1 MESSTD
7 ELITPAPA
15 RERHA
20 VRDSALTF
28 VGLLIVLLVGA
39 YFRFTGLFWG
49 EYEYPHPDERFLV
62 WVVADIAPVDSV
74 AEYFD
79 TATSSLNP
87 ANRGHA
93 FYVYGDFPVI
103 LTRYVAESAF
113 DSTGWMEVIQ
123 TGRALSAF
131 FDLVTVL
138 LVFLMARRIAGGW
151 AGFIAGLLSAAA
163 VLQIQQSHFFT
174 VDSFSTTFSTLALY
188 LGVSIATS
196 RGAGWRTIL
205 AQSLLLGA
213 AVGLAMACK
222 INTLVVAAALPTAL
236 ILYYLRQPKE
246 VRETRD
252 LFTPL
257 LAAAVLSGAVAFL
270 VFRVAQ
276 PYAFAGPGFFN
287 ISIDKGWKES
297 IDSLR
302 AQSAGDVD
310 FPPGLQWADRSK
322 LFSFQN
328 LSLYGIGVPF
338 AILAWAA
345 VIVYAVRL
353 FGYLVRFNKRP
364 DLFAMARGIN
374 PGLLLIWGWTVVYF
388 LWQSMS
394 FNPTMRYQLPIY
406 PTLAV
411 LAAWL
416 LCDLWAYPRERLA
429 FLKFRRPRAWRA
441 GVFALGTICVLLTLA
456 WAFAFTRIYTR
467 TESRVAASRWIL
479 QNVPGPV
486 NLEMQVHGVPG
497 QRSVPYRQLLP
508 VQGGASVEPGAPYS
522 LPFTSREGGALTG
535 LTLTGLQASSAGD
548 GMTLRV
554 QVLDGDFALASADI
568 TLPAAG
574 SIETLEVPFAQM
586 PALEANRL
594 YTLSFEVVGLDGTTM
609 LEPGSAFVGL
619 NGSAHLTL
627 YANAHSAEYTQA
639 AGPYPLTLEQGGTL
653 RQIRMPEGKTVTTL
667 SILVSNSLTGEQF
680 VSQAY
685 SDSVVAGGGQD
696 NGVSPAG
703 EAAPNT
709 LRVDPPLTLQAGV
722 TYEVAMASMMP
733 DEPFEPGDTAVLEFL
748 DQPTTL
754 ALPALAQQTTAEKP
768 LWTTFTARQTGAIES
783 ITLAHAAQVDHEV
796 RGPLPVLVELLPAS
810 DPSQPVATARGTVPA
825 PDVSDPRGGPLTLAL
840 DAPVQVE
847 EGQTYSVRI
856 TPEGVGALVV
866 RGSAPA
872 NETTWDMGLPFR
884 LDGYDPYGGLY
895 RNDLNFEMYWD
906 DNEDK
911 RQRFLNILD
920 QSDYIFMS
928 SNRQWG
934 TTTRL
939 PVRHPLTT
947 AFYRSLLGCPADR
960 EVIWCYNVADENTFT
975 SELGWEVAAV
985 FTSYP
990 NIGPI
995 QVNTQFAEEA
1005 FTVYDHA
1012 KVFVFRKTDAYTSA
1026 KAQEILDAVD
1036 LDKVVH
1042 VKPKEAAG
1050 YKDMLLSARLWTVQQ
1065 AGGTWAALFPPE
1077 GLLNRSPWLAM
1088 VAYYLFTAL
1097 FGALIF
1103 PLVRLALPGLPD
1115 GAYPL
1120 GRITAHVLLAYLAW
1134 ILGSFGV
1141 PVTRGLLV
1149 LIFVLLA
1156 VAGLVAAY
1164 AQRDALRH
1172 AWNTKRS
1179 TFFIIEAVAL
1189 AFFVLMIL
1197 IRLGN
1202 PDLWH
1207 PVYGGEKPMNVSY
1220 FNAVLKSTVFPAY
1233 DPWFAGGSMN
1243 YYYYGY
1249 VLVGMPV
1256 KLLGIDPAV
1265 AYNLVLPGLFSM
1277 CALGAW
1283 VIARALMRPHS
1294 YSRAETEVTGEVSP
1308 QASTPWWLAPLVA
1321 AAFLLLIGNQG
1332 IIRMYWQGWQKIVVP
1347 EEQMMQGSMIDH
1359 IRWAGEGLGRVLRG
1373 EIKDLPYYPG
1383 DWYWKPSRAIQPEAG
1398 GEITEFPFFTFLYAD
1413 LHAHLMALPLTLLVI
1428 AWALGVVLGKARWR
1442 SRWGM
1447 ALALLI
1453 GALAVGALRPTNTW
1467 DQYTFLILAAVALFY
1482 AAARAGWSKGGFPD
1496 LFRAALL
1503 AGVLALLSVL
1513 LYKPFDTWFAQ
1524 AYNAVQPWEGAKTNL
1539 PSYLVHWSLFLFILA
1554 VWMIDE
1560 LVDWM
1565 ASTPLSAL
1573 RPLAPYLWA
1582 LPFVGLIALAA
1593 LGLLIWKGV
1602 IVSLIIVPLGLLAAV
1617 LLFRPNQPE
1626 TKRAALF
1633 LTGTA
1638 LLITLVVE
1646 LITVTGDLGR
1656 MNTVFKFYYQA
1667 WTMLA
1672 LASAAALFWLIHKIS
1687 AWRPVLRVGWQ
1698 IGLALLLVGPILFPF
1713 VASGAKLSDRMVAD
1727 APHTLDGMEYMA
1739 HASYFD
1745 GLTPESYREMD
1756 LSQDYRAIKWMQAN
1770 VEGSPVIV
1778 EANTPEYRH
1787 WGTRYTIYT
1796 GLPGVIGWN
1805 WHQRQQRAL
1814 TPDTWVWDRIGEVQ
1828 SFYTTTNV
1836 EDANAFL
1843 RQYNVQYIILGQL
1856 ERIYYDGPGLAKFAE
1871 LEGAMWDK
1879 VYEEGETVIYRVR

>member
-7 ELITPAPA
+7 EITAPAPSSRSA
-15 RERHA
+15 LRA
-20 VRDSALTF
+20 SALTF
-28 VGLLIVLLVGA
+28 IGLLLVLLLGA

-74 AEYFD
+74 GDYFD
-79 TATSSLNP
+79 TARSSLNP

-103 LTRYVAESAF
+103 LTRYVAESVF
-113 DSTGWMEVIQ
+113 DYVGWMEILQ
-123 TGRALSAF
+123 TGRGLSAL

-138 LVFLMARRIAGGW
+138 LVFLTARRLAGGW
-151 AGFIAGLLSAAA
+151 VGFIAGLLSAAA

-188 LGVSIATS
+188 LGVNIAFT
-196 RGAGWRTIL
+196 RGSGWRAVL
-205 AQSLLLGA
+205 WQSVLLGA
-213 AVGLAMACK
+213 AVGMAMACK
-222 INTLVVAAALPTAL
+222 INTVVVAAALPTAL
-236 ILYYLRQPKE
+236 ILYYLRQPRE
-246 VRETRD
+246 VREQHD
-252 LFTPL
+252 LLTPL
-257 LAAAVLSGAVAFL
+257 IISAMLSGAVAFL
-270 VFRVAQ
+270 VFRIAQ

-287 ISIDKGWKES
+287 ISIDPGWKQS
-297 IDSLR
+297 IDNLR

-338 AILAWAA
+338 AILAWSA
-345 VIVYAVRL
+345 VIYYAVLL
-353 FGYLVRFNKRP
+353 FGYLRRFLQDR
-364 DLFAMARGIN
+364 DLFALVRGLN

-416 LCDLWAYPRERLA
+416 LSDLWTYPRQRLGW
-429 FLKFRRPRAWRA
+429 LKFRKPRAWRA

-456 WAFAFTRIYTR
+456 WAFAFTRIYIRPET
-467 TESRVAASRWIL
+467 RVAASRWIL

-486 NLEMQVHGVPG
+486 NLEMQVDGD
-497 QRSVPYRQLLP
+497 PYRQLLSIP
-508 VQGGASVEPGAPYS
+508 GGASVEPGAPYA
-522 LPFTSREGGALTG
+522 LPFTSRSSGALTG
-535 LTLTGLQASSAGD
+535 LTLTNVQSSSAND
-548 GMTLRV
+548 WLQMRV
-554 QVLDGDFALASADI
+554 QVLDVDVAVATADV

-574 SIETLEVPFAQM
+574 NLETSEIPFAEM
-586 PALEANRL
+586 AE
-594 YTLSFEVVGLDGTTM
+594 
-609 LEPGSAFVGL
+609 LEPGKVYTLVFELIAADGSPQPMEGMGFVGL
-619 NGSAHLTL
+619 NGPAHLTL
-627 YANAHSAEYTQA
+627 YAQA
-639 AGPYPLTLEQGGTL
+639 QTIVYKQTRGLFPITLEHGGAL
-653 RQIRMPEGKTVTTL
+653 RSIRMPEGSLVTTL
-667 SILVSNSLTGEQF
+667 SILVANPLTGEQY

-685 SDSVVAGGGQD
+685 SGEVGGGQG
-696 NGVSPAG
+696 NGLQEQADG
-703 EAAPNT
+703 ENV
-709 LRVDPPLTLQAGV
+709 LRVDPPLTLQAGIA
-722 TYEVAMASMMP
+722 YEVAMASMMP
-733 DEPFEPGDTAVLEFL
+733 NEPFEPGETAVLEFM
-748 DQPTTL
+748 DQPTTQ
-754 ALPALAQQTTAEKP
+754 ALPAMAPRATENKP
-768 LWTTFTARQTGAIES
+768 LWTSFTAQETGTVET

-796 RGPLPVLVELLPAS
+796 RDALPVLVELIAS
-810 DPSQPVATARGTVPA
+810 NDSSHPVASARGTVSV
-825 PDVSDPRGGPLTLAL
+825 PDASDPRGAPLTLAL
-840 DAPVQVE
+840 DAPVRITQGE
-847 EGQTYSVRI
+847 TYSVRI
-856 TPEGVGALVV
+856 TPEGPGALVL

-872 NETTWDMGLPFR
+872 NESTWDMGLPFR
-884 LDGYDPYGGLY
+884 MDGYDPYGGLY

-906 DNEDK
+906 DTEDK

-939 PVRHPLTT
+939 PARHPLTT
-947 AFYRSLLGCPADR
+947 AFYRALLGCPIDR
-960 EVIWCYNVADENTFT
+960 EVIWCYNVAERDTFT
-975 SELGWEVAAV
+975 SDLGWEVAAV

-990 NIGPI
+990 NLGPVE
-995 QVNTQFAEEA
+995 VNTQFAEEA
-1005 FTVYDHA
+1005 FTVYDHP
-1012 KVFVFRKTDAYTSA
+1012 KVFVFRKTDAYSSQR
-1026 KAQEILDAVD
+1026 AQEVLGAVD

-1042 VKPKEAAG
+1042 VKPKEAAD
-1050 YKDMLLSARLWTVQQ
+1050 YKDMLLSARLWAVQQ
-1065 AGGTWAALFPPE
+1065 AGGTWAALFPPD
-1077 GLLNRSPWLAM
+1077 GLLNRSPWLAA
-1088 VAYYLFTAL
+1088 VAYYLFMAL

-1134 ILGSFGV
+1134 IAGSAGV
-1141 PVTRGLLV
+1141 PVTRGLL
-1149 LIFVLLA
+1149 LLLFLLLSIG
-1156 VAGLVAAY
+1156 GLAAAF
-1164 AQRDALRH
+1164 AQRDSLRR
-1172 AWNTKRS
+1172 AWAEKRGILF
-1179 TFFIIEAVAL
+1179 TTEAVAL

-1249 VLVGMPV
+1249 VIVGMPI

-1283 VIARALMRPHS
+1283 MIGRALMSRPAHRPS
-1294 YSRAETEVTGEVSP
+1294 EAAPRRTV
-1308 QASTPWWLAPLVA
+1308 WWLAPLVA

-1332 IIRMYWQGWQKIVVP
+1332 TVRMFWQGWQKIVVSDQ
-1347 EEQMMQGSMIDH
+1347 QMAQGSMIDH
-1359 IRWAGEGLGRVLRG
+1359 IRWAGQGLIRNLRG
-1373 EIKDLPYYPG
+1373 DPRDLPYYPG

-1413 LHAHLMALPLTLLVI
+1413 LHAHLMALPVTLLVI
-1428 AWALGVVLGKARWR
+1428 AWALGVVLGRARWR
-1442 SRWGM
+1442 TRWSL

-1453 GALAVGALRPTNTW
+1453 GALAVGSLRPTNTW
-1467 DQYTFLILAAVALFY
+1467 DQYTYLILAAAALFY
-1482 AAARAGWSKGGFPD
+1482 AAARAEWGRGP
-1496 LFRAALL
+1496 LNALARAALL
-1503 AGVLALLSVL
+1503 AVALAALSVV
-1513 LYKPFDTWFAQ
+1513 LYRPFDAWFAQ
-1524 AYNAVQPWEGAKTNL
+1524 AYNAVDLWRGAKTNI
-1539 PSYLVHWSLFLFILA
+1539 PSYLVHWSLFLFLIA
-1554 VWMIDE
+1554 AWMFDE
-1560 LVDWM
+1560 LIEWM

-1573 RPLAPYLWA
+1573 RPLVSYLWL
-1582 LPFVGLIALAA
+1582 LPFAGLIVLAA
-1593 LGLLIWKGV
+1593 LALLLWQGV
-1602 IVSLIIVPLGLLAAV
+1602 IVSLIIVPLGLVAAA
-1617 LLFRPNQPE
+1617 LLFRPNLPE

-1633 LTGTA
+1633 FTGTA

-1646 LITVTGDLGR
+1646 LVSVRGDIGR

-1667 WTMLA
+1667 WTLLA
-1672 LASAAALFWLIHKIS
+1672 LSAAAALVWLAQKIT
-1687 AWRPVLRVGWQ
+1687 AWRSGLRIAWQVGL
-1698 IGLALLLVGPILFPF
+1698 GLLLIGPILFPF
-1713 VASGAKLSDRMVAD
+1713 TAARAKLTDRMVAN
-1727 APHTLDGMEYMA
+1727 APNTLDGMRYMEA
-1739 HASYFD
+1739 ARYYD
-1745 GLTPESYREMD
+1745 GPTPENYREMD

-1770 VEGSPVIV
+1770 VIGSPVIV

-1814 TPDTWVWDRIGEVQ
+1814 TPDTWVWGRIGEVR
-1828 SFYTTTNV
+1828 SFYTTTSQ
-1836 EDANAFL
+1836 EEAEAFL
-1843 RQYNVQYIILGQL
+1843 RQYNVEYIILGQL
-1856 ERIYYDGPGLAKFAE
+1856 ERIYYDGPGLGKFAE
-1871 LEGAMWDK
+1871 FEGVLWDK
-1879 VYEEGETVIYRVR
+1879 VYEEGQTVIYQVR

>member
-7 ELITPAPA
+7 EITAPA
-15 RERHA
+15 ASSRHA

-28 VGLLIVLLVGA
+28 IGLLIVLLLGA
-39 YFRFTGLFWG
+39 YFRLTGLFWG

-79 TATSSLNP
+79 TAKSSLNP

-131 FDLVTVL
+131 FDLITVL
-138 LVFLMARRIAGGW
+138 LVFLMARRIANGW
-151 AGFIAGLLSAAA
+151 VGFIAGLLSAAA

-188 LGVSIATS
+188 LGVNIAMARS
-196 RGAGWRTIL
+196 AGWRSIL

-213 AVGLAMACK
+213 AVGMAMACK
-222 INTLVVAAALPTAL
+222 INTVVVAAALPTAL
-236 ILYYLRQPKE
+236 ILYFMRQPRE
-246 VRETRD
+246 TRETRD

-270 VFRVAQ
+270 VFRLAQ

-287 ISIDKGWKES
+287 ISIDPGWKSS
-297 IDSLR
+297 IDNLR

-328 LSLYGIGVPF
+328 LSLFGIGVPF

-345 VIVYAVRL
+345 VIYYAVLL
-353 FGYLVRFNKRP
+353 FGHLARFGKHR
-364 DLFAMARGIN
+364 DLFALARGIN
-374 PGLLLIWGWTVVYF
+374 PGLLLVWGWTVVYF

-416 LCDLWAYPRERLA
+416 LGDLWAYPRARLGW
-429 FLKFRRPRAWRA
+429 LKFRRSRAWRA
-441 GVFALGTICVLLTLA
+441 GVFALGAICVLLTLA

-467 TESRVAASRWIL
+467 TESRVEASRWIL

-508 VQGGASVEPGAPYS
+508 VHGGASVEPGEPYS
-522 LPFTSREGGALTG
+522 LPFTSRDGGALTG
-535 LTLTGLQASSAGD
+535 LTLTGLQSSSAGD
-548 GMTLRV
+548 DMTLRV
-554 QVLDGDFALASADI
+554 QVIDGDLAVGSANI
-568 TLPAAG
+568 ALPAVG
-574 SIETLEVPFAQM
+574 SIETLEVPFTQM
-586 PALEANRL
+586 PSLEPDRL
-594 YTLSFEVVGLDGTTM
+594 YTLTFEVVGQDGTTM
-609 LEPGSAFVGL
+609 LEPGSAYVGL
-619 NGSAHLTL
+619 NGSAQLTL
-627 YANAHSAEYTQA
+627 YASAHAAEFTQA

-653 RQIRMPEGKTVTTL
+653 RHIRMPEGSTVTTL
-667 SILVSNSLTGEQF
+667 SILVANSLTGEQL

-685 SDSVVAGGGQD
+685 SDSVVAGGGQG
-696 NGVSPAG
+696 NG
-703 EAAPNT
+703 AAADDEMDPNT
-709 LRVDPPLTLQAGV
+709 LRVDPPLTLQPGI
-722 TYEVAMASMMP
+722 TYQVAMASMMP

-748 DQPTTL
+748 DQSTTL
-754 ALPALAQQTTAEKP
+754 ALPDMAPKITDAQP
-768 LWTTFTARQTGAIES
+768 LWTTFTARQTGAIEA

-796 RGPLPVLVELLPAS
+796 RGKLPVLVELLSAS
-810 DPSQPVATARGTVPA
+810 NPGQPVAWVRGAVAA
-825 PDVSDPRGGPLTLAL
+825 PDASDPRGGALTLAF
-840 DAPVQVE
+840 DAPVQIE
-847 EGQTYSVRI
+847 EGQSYSVRI
-856 TPEGVGALVV
+856 TPEGVGALVL

-906 DNEDK
+906 DTEDK

-939 PVRHPLTT
+939 PVRHPVTT
-947 AFYRSLLGCPADR
+947 AFYRALLGCPADR

-1012 KVFVFRKTDAYTSA
+1012 KVFVFRKTDAYTSE
-1026 KAQEILDAVD
+1026 KAQEILGAVD
-1036 LDKVVH
+1036 LSKVVH

-1050 YKDMLLSARLWTVQQ
+1050 YKDMLLSARLWTTQQ

-1077 GLLNRSPWLAM
+1077 GLLNRSPWLAA

-1115 GAYPL
+1115 GGYPL

-1141 PVTRGLLV
+1141 PVTRGLLA

-1156 VAGLVAAY
+1156 LAGLAAAF
-1164 AQRDALRH
+1164 AQRDSLRR
-1172 AWNTKRS
+1172 AWKEKSGTWL
-1179 TFFIIEAVAL
+1179 TIEAVAL
-1189 AFFVLMIL
+1189 AFFVLMLL

-1283 VIARALMRPHS
+1283 MIARALMRPISHS
-1294 YSRAETEVTGEVSP
+1294 RTATEAAGDIAP
-1308 QASTPWWLAPLVA
+1308 RPSTAWWLAPLVA
-1321 AAFLLLIGNQG
+1321 AAFLLIIGNQG
-1332 IIRMYWQGWQKIVVP
+1332 IIRMYWQGWQKIAVP
-1347 EEQMMQGSMIDH
+1347 EEQMLQGSMADH
-1359 IRWAGEGLGRVLRG
+1359 IRWAGEGLGRVLSG
-1373 EIKDLPYYPG
+1373 EVKNLPYYPG

-1428 AWALGVVLGKARWR
+1428 AWALGVVLGRAQWR
-1442 SRWGM
+1442 SKGRM

-1467 DQYTFLILAAVALFY
+1467 DQYTYLILAAVALFY
-1482 AAARAGWSKGGFPD
+1482 SAARAGWSRGAVRA
-1496 LFRAALL
+1496 LFRGVLL
-1503 AGVLALLSVL
+1503 AAILAALSVL

-1539 PSYLVHWSLFLFILA
+1539 PSYLVHWSLFLFILT

-1573 RPLAPYLWA
+1573 RPLAPYLWL
-1582 LPFVGLIALAA
+1582 LPFIGAGALIAM
-1593 LGLLIWKGV
+1593 GLLIWKGV

-1672 LASAAALFWLIHKIS
+1672 LASAAALFWLVGKMS
-1687 AWRPVLRVGWQ
+1687 AWRSFPRIVWQ

-1713 VASGAKLSDRMVAD
+1713 VASGAKLRDRMVAD

-1739 HASYFD
+1739 HATYFD
-1745 GLTPESYREMD
+1745 GLTAESYREMD
-1756 LSQDYRAIKWMQAN
+1756 LSQDYRATRWMRAN
-1770 VEGSPVIV
+1770 VPGSPVIV

-1828 SFYTTTNV
+1828 SFYTTTNTD
-1836 EDANAFL
+1836 DAEAFL
-1843 RQYNVQYIILGQL
+1843 RKYNVQYVILGQL

-1871 LEGAMWDK
+1871 QEGTLWDK